1 MIRHQKTFLAHVMR
15 ASAYPSIMGHRGAR
29 MTLDWILLSLAF
41 WAIGL
46 VALLALFR
54 MAGDQDRAARH
65 QEKRLDPDSDV
76 PITQFGN
83 G

>member
-1 MIRHQKTFLAHVMR
+1 MR
-15 ASAYPSIMGHRGAR
+15 RVAYQSGKGHHGAR

-65 QEKRLDPDSDV
+65 QEERLNPGSDV
-76 PITQFGN
+76 TITQFGN

>member
-1 MIRHQKTFLAHVMR
+1 MEKLGGTRYAWVC
-15 ASAYPSIMGHRGAR
+15 PSGPSGSTRR
-29 MTLDWILLSLAF
+29 TMTLHWILLSLTF
-41 WAIGL
+41 WALGL

-65 QEKRLDPDSDV
+65 EEKRLDPDSDV
-76 PITQFGN
+76 TITQFGN